1 MGKKLQFEKL
11 NNTRELGGLVGA
23 DGKSIIS
30 DSLYRS
36 GHLFFA
42 SEKDIEG
49 IMGLNLSH
57 IIDLRSPMEQK
68 QRPDPEI
75 ESVHHVSL
83 PAVTDELSGIT
94 RDEES
99 DAHASEMLISRMSA
113 DKETA
118 INYMV
123 DLYENL
129 VSNDYCLS
137 QYHKFINLLADDNTN
152 KVLWHCTAGKDRA
165 GLATVFTLEILG
177 VNRDDIIDNYLETNV
192 NLKEE
197 IDELVAMLRAKKFF
211 TGDDESI
218 RTFFGA
224 RPEYIQAMYKKVSE
238 THGNFQNFI
247 KNGLGVTA
255 ETVEKLRAKY
265 LN

>member
-1 MGKKLQFEKL
+1 MGKKLSLEKM
-11 NNTRELGGLVGA
+11 NNTRELGGLVAANGHKIK
-23 DGKSIIS
+23 D
-30 DSLYRS
+30 DTLYRS

-42 SEKDIEG
+42 SKNDLDAIQQ
-49 IMGLNLSH
+49 LNLSH
-57 IIDLRSPMEQK
+57 IVDLRSPLEQS
-68 QRPDPEI
+68 QRPDPAI
-75 ESVHHVSL
+75 EGTKHISL

-99 DAHASEMLISRMSA
+99 DEHASEMLISRMSA

-129 VSNDYCLS
+129 VSNEYCLG
-137 QYHKFINLLADDNTN
+137 QYHKFMELLADNNTN
-152 KVLWHCTAGKDRA
+152 KILWHCTAGKDRA

-177 VNRDDIIDNYLETNV
+177 VNRDDIIENYLETNV

-197 IDELVAMLRAKKFF
+197 IDELVEMLRTKKFF

-224 RPEYIQAMYKKVSE
+224 REEYIQAMYKKVSE
-238 THGNFQNFI
+238 TYGSFQNFI

-255 ETVEKLRAKY
+255 ETVEKLRSKY
-265 LN
+265 LV